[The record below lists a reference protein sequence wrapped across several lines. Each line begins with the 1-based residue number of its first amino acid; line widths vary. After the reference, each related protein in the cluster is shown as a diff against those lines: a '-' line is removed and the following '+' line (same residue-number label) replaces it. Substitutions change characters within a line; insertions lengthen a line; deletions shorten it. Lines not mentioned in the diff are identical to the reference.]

1 MHVTTESLKTQGG
14 GSRDVVRDGD
24 PVGGGWVCNAQGRHR
39 GEGRVEGGSKTELVQ
54 ISSSVNE
61 AEARDAEIV
70 LRRFLSRLMVR
81 KKSSFRKR
89 GGVVGEDRLHGE
101 ESPD

>member
-24 PVGGGWVCNAQGRHR
+24 PVGGGWVRNAQGRHR
-39 GEGRVEGGSKTELVQ
+39 GGGRVEGGSKTELMQ

-70 LRRFLSRLMVR
+70 LRRFLSKLMVR
-81 KKSSFRKR
+81 KKSSFRKC
-89 GGVVGEDRLHGE
+89 GGVVGEDRLRGE